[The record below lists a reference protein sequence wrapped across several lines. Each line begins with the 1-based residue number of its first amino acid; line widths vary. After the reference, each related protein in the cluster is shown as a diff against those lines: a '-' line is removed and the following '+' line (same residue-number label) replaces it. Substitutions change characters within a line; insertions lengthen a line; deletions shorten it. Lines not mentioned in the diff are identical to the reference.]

1 MIKVIVVKSAF
12 ITNTSKIELFEGTIE
27 QFEKYITDNFAN
39 WFNGYIDSCKTV
51 ARTIINDGNYE
62 HPLYVSEIAA
72 WFQLLHNL

>member
-1 MIKVIVVKSAF
+1 MIKVIVIKSAF
-12 ITNTSKIELFEGTIE
+12 ITNKSKIELFEGSTA

-62 HPLYVSEIAA
+62 HPLYVGEIAA
-72 WFQLLHNL
+72 WFQLIK